1 LLKAVVRKGEGPAD
15 PAFLVVVVAADV
27 DVDSDGEDKD
37 VVDVDVEVDV
47 LASSVEVC

>member
-15 PAFLVVVVAADV
+15 PAFLVVVVVAADV

-37 VVDVDVEVDV
+37 VVDVEVDV